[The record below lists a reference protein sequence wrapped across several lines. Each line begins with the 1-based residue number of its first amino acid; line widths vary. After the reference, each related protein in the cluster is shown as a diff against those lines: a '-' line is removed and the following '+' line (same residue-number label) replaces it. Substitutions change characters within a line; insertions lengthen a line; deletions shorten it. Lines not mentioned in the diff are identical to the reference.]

1 MALFELVN
9 KSGDTGML
17 VVGAGV
23 DATFRKQADEAD
35 RPDERLLDT
44 SAREALDPSLIH
56 VAAIGAC
63 GQIAVREVRKHESA

>member
-1 MALFELVN
+1 MSLFELVD

-35 RPDERLLDT
+35 RLDERLIDT
-44 SAREALDPSLIH
+44 SVEEALDPSLIH

-63 GQIAVREVRKHESA
+63 GQIAVREVQKHESA